1 MKLKK
6 KIVVSTVAASVAVS
20 AFAGIPFSEK
30 GLAAQVGLVQV
41 ASAASDSF
49 VDSTTL
55 DRLQK
60 LHAELAKTPS
70 TLETIRKARKV
81 IQDELDKQIA
91 ANDYSVVKPL
101 VDKVNAAYPGLLSDE
116 DAKYLLT
123 LVTRLVNSA
132 YYDPQAEE
140 LENLRNDEVVRTLVQ
155 KLANP
160 NNPDGSKKDVPY
172 VDVKVSDFT
181 AFALAVEAEVKKAAG
196 TKSFTQFAAE
206 YMDAAK
212 AKELT
217 KSVIST
223 VLSNKSL
230 TFSKIAD
237 QYDFDRETLESV
249 YDLYQDKIPT
259 VDRTTLKAAGL
270 LIADAYYNLFLKTTT
285 TVPGVGG
292 GGGGV
297 PSTPS
302 VSADAAVKTIEA
314 LKDSIAKATGE
325 EKEKLIAQAVQEAA
339 KAIAALAK
347 VDVSANVKV
356 VDGKATLTLSK
367 FAVEDAINEIAKV
380 VKALEAVAPGA
391 KADLPKITVA
401 VNLGSVTAASTA
413 VTLASDAVKLAGDNG
428 IAGFV
433 LNIASFSA
441 TIPVGGAFAGEIGF
455 GVSNKAVEAA
465 TTGTLKSAS
474 DVYDFSLTIG
484 GKATSEFTTP
494 IVVKIPLKN
503 VDGVDKELL
512 SVAKLVDGKLEFKGG
527 VVEGNS
533 IVEGRDTFSS
543 YVVVE
548 NKVSF
553 TDTASVKAWAGRQI
567 EVMAAKG
574 AIQGR
579 GQNNFAPKDNV
590 TRAEFAKIL
599 VSALDLETHGAKAS
613 FSDVKGTE
621 WFAPYVA
628 AAAEQG
634 IIKGRSATQFAPNAT
649 ITRAEMA
656 TMVARAL
663 EASKGLDTKVD
674 AAAELKDFSDANA
687 IQASLKDGVAF
698 AASKGLVIGNNGKF
712 SPTANASRAE
722 AAVIIYRAFNFKG

>member
-6 KIVVSTVAASVAVS
+6 KIVVTTVAASVAAS
-20 AFAGIPFSEK
+20 AFAGIPFSSK
-30 GLAAQVGLVQV
+30 GLATQLGVVNV
-41 ASAASDSF
+41 ASAAEASF
-49 VDSTTL
+49 VDATTL

-101 VDKVNAAYPGLLSDE
+101 VDKINAEYPGLLTDE

-123 LVTRLVNSA
+123 LVTRLANVA
-132 YYDPQAEE
+132 YYDPQAKE
-140 LENLRNDEVVRTLVQ
+140 LENLRNDTVVRKLVQ

-160 NNPDGSKKDVPY
+160 NNPDNNKPGVAY

-181 AFALAVEAEVKKAAG
+181 AFALAVEAEVKKAVG
-196 TKSFTQFAAE
+196 TKTFTQFAAE
-206 YMDAAK
+206 YMDTAK
-212 AKELT
+212 ASGLAQ
-217 KSVIST
+217 SVIST
-223 VLSNKSL
+223 VLANKSL

-237 QYDFDRETLESV
+237 QYDFEKETLQEV
-249 YDLYQDKIPT
+249 LDLYQDKIPT
-259 VDRTTLKAAGL
+259 VDKGTLKAAGV
-270 LIADAYYNLFLKTTT
+270 LIAEAYYNLFLKETSTGF
-285 TVPGVGG
+285 PGG
-292 GGGGV
+292 GIFV
-297 PSTPS
+297 PTTPS
-302 VSADAAVKTIEA
+302 VNADTAVKAIEA
-314 LKDSIAKATGE
+314 LKDAIAKATGE
-325 EKEKLIAQAVQEAA
+325 EKDKLIAQAVQEAA
-339 KAIAALAK
+339 KAIAALAT

-356 VDGKATLTLSK
+356 VDGKATLALSK
-367 FAVEDAINEIAKV
+367 ADIEKAINDIVKV
-380 VKALEAVAPGA
+380 VKALEAVAPEA
-391 KADLPKITVA
+391 KAKLPKVAIA

-413 VTLASDAVKLAGDNG
+413 VTLAADAVKLAGDNG
-428 IAGFV
+428 IAGFE
-433 LNIASFSA
+433 LKIASFSA
-441 TIPVGGAFAGEIGF
+441 TIPVGGAFAGEIAF
-455 GVSNKAVEAA
+455 GVSNKAADSA
-465 TTGTLKSAS
+465 TAGTLKSAS
-474 DVYDFSLTIG
+474 DVYDFSLTVD
-484 GKATSEFTTP
+484 GKATSEFVKP
-494 IVVKIPLKN
+494 IIVKIPLKN
-503 VDGVDKELL
+503 VEGLDKELL
-512 SVAKLVDGKLEFKGG
+512 SVAKLDNGKLSFKGG
-527 VVEGNS
+527 VVDGNS
-533 IVEGRDTFSS
+533 ITEGRDTFSS

-574 AIQGR
+574 AIEGR
-579 GQNNFAPKDNV
+579 GQNNFAPKDSV

-599 VSALDLETHGAKAS
+599 VSALDLETHGAKSS
-613 FSDVKGTE
+613 FSDVKGSE

-628 AAAEQG
+628 AAADQG

-663 EASKGLDTKVD
+663 EASKGLDTTVD
-674 AAAELKDFSDANA
+674 AAAELKEFSDANA

>member
-6 KIVVSTVAASVAVS
+6 KIVVTTVAASVVAS
-20 AFAGIPFSEK
+20 AFAGIPFSDK
-30 GLAAQVGLVQV
+30 GLAAQLGIVNV
-41 ASAASDSF
+41 ASAADASF
-49 VDSTTL
+49 VDATTL

-60 LHAELAKTPS
+60 LHAELAKSAS

-101 VDKVNAAYPGLLSDE
+101 VDKINAEYPGLLTDE

-123 LVTRLVNSA
+123 LVTRLVNVA
-132 YYDPQAEE
+132 YYDPQAKE
-140 LENLRNDEVVRTLVQ
+140 LENLRNDEVIRKLVQ

-160 NNPDGSKKDVPY
+160 NNPDNNKPGVAY

-181 AFALAVEAEVKKAAG
+181 AFVLAVEAELKKAAG
-196 TKSFTQFAAE
+196 TKTFTQFAAE
-206 YMDAAK
+206 YMDGAK
-212 AKELT
+212 ATELAKT
-217 KSVIST
+217 VIST

-237 QYDFDRETLESV
+237 QYDLERETLDEV

-259 VDRTTLKAAGL
+259 VDRGKLKAAAL
-270 LIADAYYNLFLKTTT
+270 LIADAYYNLFLKETTT
-285 TVPGVGG
+285 PIFPGG
-292 GGGGV
+292 GII
-297 PSTPS
+297 PTTPS
-302 VSADAAVKTIEA
+302 VSADAAVKAIEA
-314 LKDSIAKATGE
+314 LKDAIAKATGV
-325 EKEKLIAQAVQEAA
+325 EKEKLIEQAAQEAA
-339 KAIAALAK
+339 KAIAALAT
-347 VDVSANVKV
+347 VDVSKDVKV
-356 VDGKATLTLSK
+356 VDGKATLALSK
-367 FAVEDAINEIAKV
+367 AAVEQAINDIAKV
-380 VKALEAVAPGA
+380 VKALEAVAPEA
-391 KADLPKITVA
+391 KAKLPKINVA
-401 VNLGSVTAASTA
+401 VNLGAVTATSTA
-413 VTLASDAVKLAGDNG
+413 VTLTSDAGKLAADNG
-428 IAGFV
+428 IAGFA
-433 LNIASFSA
+433 LNIGNFSA
-441 TIPVGGAFAGEIGF
+441 TLPVGGSFTGEVVF
-455 GVSNKAVEAA
+455 GVSNKAADNT

-484 GKATSEFTTP
+484 GKATTQFDKP
-494 IVVKIPLKN
+494 VVVKIPLKN
-503 VDGVDKELL
+503 IEGLDKELL
-512 SVAKLVDGKLEFKGG
+512 SIAKLNSSKLLFKGG
-527 VVEGNS
+527 VVDGNT
-533 IVEGRDTFSS
+533 ITEARDTFSS

-574 AIQGR
+574 AIEGR
-579 GQNNFAPKDNV
+579 GQSNFAPKDNV

-599 VSALDLETHGAKAS
+599 VSALDLETNGAKAS

-663 EASKGLDTKVD
+663 EASKGLDTTVD
-674 AAAELKDFSDANA
+674 AAVELKDFSDANS